1 LEPTEEEMLRVLV
14 YVSLLATLFGA
25 AVLWAG
31 NAIGSWEPP
40 TVPLHAPGAVT
51 TETTKVPKHH
61 QKQHEVP
68 AKRHKKH

>member
-1 LEPTEEEMLRVLV
+1 LKPTEEEMLRVLV

-25 AVLWAG
+25 TVLWAG

-40 TVPLHAPGAVT
+40 NVPLHAPGEVS

-61 QKQHEVP
+61 QKKQAP